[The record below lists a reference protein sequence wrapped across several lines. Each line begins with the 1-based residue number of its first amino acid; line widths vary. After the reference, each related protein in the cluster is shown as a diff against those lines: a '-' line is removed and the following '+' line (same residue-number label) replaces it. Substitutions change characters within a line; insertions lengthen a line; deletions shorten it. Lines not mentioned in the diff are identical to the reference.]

1 MNTAVAIARW
11 SRLTAQLAVLTPLAL
26 LLFRVFVA
34 LAFWRA
40 GTVKW
45 DDPSGTAYLFDN
57 EYQVPLLAPAL
68 AATLATWTELVL
80 PWFLALGLG
89 TRVVAAVLFVY
100 NIVAVVSYPAL
111 WPNGLWHGLIGG
123 DFNDH
128 KAWGLMLLALVA
140 DSRPKGCILGT
151 SAIKEENKSGRS
163 LMAIPAVIPP
173 ALVV

>member
-1 MNTAVAIARW
+1 MNTTVAIARW

-111 WPNGLWHGLIGG
+111 WPNGLWAGLIGG

-140 DSRPKGCILGT
+140 LGAGRISLDTVVSR
-151 SAIKEENKSGRS
+151 RFR
-163 LMAIPAVIPP
+163 
-173 ALVV
+173 

>member
-1 MNTAVAIARW
+1 MNIHVISARCA
-11 SRLTAQLAVLTPLAL
+11 RITLALAALTPLAL
-26 LLFRVFVA
+26 LALRLFVA

-45 DDPSGTAYLFDN
+45 ADPAGTAYLFDN
-57 EYQVPLLAPAL
+57 EYQVPLLPTAL

-89 TRVVAAVLFVY
+89 TRVVAAILFVY

-111 WPNGLWHGLIGG
+111 WPNGLWQGFISG

-140 DSRPKGCILGT
+140 LGAGRWSLDALLGRWLRP
-151 SAIKEENKSGRS
+151 RDR
-163 LMAIPAVIPP
+163 
-173 ALVV
+173 

>member
-1 MNTAVAIARW
+1 MNTTAAIARW
-11 SRLTAQLAVLTPLAL
+11 SRLTTQLAVLTPLAL

-45 DDPSGTAYLFDN
+45 DDPSGTAYLFNN

-140 DSRPKGCILGT
+140 LG
-151 SAIKEENKSGRS
+151 AGRIS
-163 LMAIPAVIPP
+163 LDAVVKR
-173 ALVV
+173 LFR